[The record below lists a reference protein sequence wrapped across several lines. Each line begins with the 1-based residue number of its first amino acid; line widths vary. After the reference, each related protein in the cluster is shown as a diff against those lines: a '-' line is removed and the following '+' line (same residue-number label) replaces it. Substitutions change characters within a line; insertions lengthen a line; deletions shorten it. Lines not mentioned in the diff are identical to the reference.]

1 MYSDSFKEYQILL
14 FGTQSVGKS
23 SIIRYYIAHL
33 KPREQSLKLYQ
44 YYSLFKFAKGEA
56 YLSFHESSDKDE
68 LSKRSLK
75 DIDNIIFVI
84 DITNNESFNKV
95 KEWIQ
100 ELKKD
105 KTNFSEKSLA
115 IFANKIDQLKD
126 RTIIEE
132 IKNYAKDN
140 EIECFLT
147 NANNGYQLLDG
158 LSNIVNLAFEKRQ
171 KIINAKPEYEGS
183 QEIGESGE
191 TVEREKKRKSN
202 ENEEDQKCNI
212 FKKIFYCCFR

>member
-14 FGTQSVGKS
+14 FGTQSVGKT
-23 SIIRYYIAHL
+23 SIIRYYIDHL
-33 KPREQSLKLYQ
+33 KPREQSLKFYQ

-95 KEWIQ
+95 KKWIQ
-100 ELKKD
+100 ELIKD
-105 KTNFSEKSLA
+105 QTNFSKKSLA
-115 IFANKIDQLKD
+115 IFANKFDQLKGNA
-126 RTIIEE
+126 ILEE
-132 IKNYAKDN
+132 IKKYANDN
-140 EIECFLT
+140 KIECFTT
-147 NANNGYQLLDG
+147 NAKNGFQLMDG
-158 LSNIVNLAFEKRQ
+158 LSNIVNLAYEKRQ
-171 KIINAKPEYEGS
+171 KIINEKPEYEGS